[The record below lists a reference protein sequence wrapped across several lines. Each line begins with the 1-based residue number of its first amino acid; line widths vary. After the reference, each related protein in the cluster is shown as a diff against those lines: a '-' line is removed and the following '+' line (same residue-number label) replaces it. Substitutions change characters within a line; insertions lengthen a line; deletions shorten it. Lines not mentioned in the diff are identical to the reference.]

1 MEINKCD
8 LVTPDYAELPVPS
21 IDLMDKLGI
30 GIIQVEDTLVL
41 VFRNPALMQD
51 IGRQLI
57 RGGEVSRIA
66 LAPMDADPE
75 NREVA
80 LDIARELFPYE

>member
-1 MEINKCD
+1 MENKCD
-8 LVTPDYAELPVPS
+8 LVAPDYTELPVPS

-30 GIIQVEDTLVL
+30 GIIQVEDALVL
-41 VFRNPALMQD
+41 VFRSSALMQD
-51 IGRQLI
+51 IGRQMA
-57 RGGEVSRIA
+57 RGGEASRIA

-75 NREVA
+75 YREVA